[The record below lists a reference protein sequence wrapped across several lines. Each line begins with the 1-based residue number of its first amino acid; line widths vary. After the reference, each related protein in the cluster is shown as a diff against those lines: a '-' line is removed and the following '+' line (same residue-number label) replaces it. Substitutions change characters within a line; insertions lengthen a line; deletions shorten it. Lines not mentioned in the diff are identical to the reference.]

1 MLWLS
6 VLHRLNSASFRL
18 CVCFLGLL
26 KGNRLPPTQL
36 GAELE
41 QFRFSAWRPEVKA
54 GSLPTEPTRKSRW
67 TSREPKRITSAKTHP
82 LSPPWNEGDSF
93 TYSELELQPELERGR
108 HNSPVTATEFPA
120 SFLCHPHGQP
130 ENPSQLPLLGRFTNI
145 ARGLGSR
152 ARGQDLP
159 HEADD
164 SPLPWQAVAGMSG
177 RDGQIP
183 KRPCVAASSP

>member
-1 MLWLS
+1 MSNSLQPHGLQPA
-6 VLHRLNSASFRL
+6 RLL
-18 CVCFLGLL
+18 CPWDSPSKNTGVGFHALL
-26 KGNRLPPTQL
+26 QEILPTQGSNPHL
-36 GAELE
+36 LHL
-41 QFRFSAWRPEVKA
+41 QA

-82 LSPPWNEGDSF
+82 LSLPWNEGDPF
-93 TYSELELQPELERGR
+93 TYSELELQPELKRGR

-130 ENPSQLPLLGRFTNI
+130 ENPSQLPLLGRFTSI
-145 ARGLGSR
+145 VRGLGSR

-164 SPLPWQAVAGMSG
+164 APLPRQAVAQMSG
-177 RDGQIP
+177 HDGQIP
-183 KRPCVAASSP
+183 KRPCVAPTSP